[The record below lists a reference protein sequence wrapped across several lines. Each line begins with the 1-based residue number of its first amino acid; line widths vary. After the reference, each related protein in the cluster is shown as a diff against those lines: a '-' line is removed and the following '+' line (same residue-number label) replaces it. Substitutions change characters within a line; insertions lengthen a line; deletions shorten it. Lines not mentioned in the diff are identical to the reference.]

1 MTETWDPESK
11 CRTDS
16 RVRCQNQDSRTG
28 LTFKLLKL
36 LSKPTSCSLMVFSPF
51 AERCLIQPLG
61 HGEAKRVG
69 DSDHLHLHQQHEQRA
84 PVFRCF
90 QHPSDSKI
98 QKKTYDTRENSHFEP
113 KNGGL
118 QGDVPFE
125 TGDFQV
131 PCQFSRVYHPRNRG
145 PFPKFNA
152 AGCPEVTKVG
162 VLLISGWAWRP
173 KNPPLLPQAPL
184 EFLVARLPLSTLSIK
199 NSCEQIQSSSSPCQR
214 VYPLE
219 IANTLRLILQNGGS
233 ATMFTKCAKSKTEQ
247 GDYHCSG
254 KTKEIGKL
262 KLWT

>member
-16 RVRCQNQDSRTG
+16 RVRCHNQDSRTG

-36 LSKPTSCSLMVFSPF
+36 LSNPQVAAWWCFLRLRRGVSFSHLVMVKQKGSVIPTISISTSSMNNGPPFFDVFNIPPILRF
-51 AERCLIQPLG
+51 PKKHMTPWKIHMLNLKMEVCKVIFLLKQEIFRFHVNFPGCTIQ
-61 HGEAKRVG
+61 
-69 DSDHLHLHQQHEQRA
+69 
-84 PVFRCF
+84 
-90 QHPSDSKI
+90 
-98 QKKTYDTRENSHFEP
+98 
-113 KNGGL
+113 
-118 QGDVPFE
+118 E
-125 TGDFQV
+125 TG
-131 PCQFSRVYHPRNRG
+131 G
-145 PFPKFNA
+145 PFQNSMLLVVPKF
-152 AGCPEVTKVG
+152 TKVG

-219 IANTLRLILQNGGS
+219 IANTQRLILQNGGS
-233 ATMFTKCAKSKTEQ
+233 ATMFTKCVKSKTEQ